1 MSNASVQQDA
11 RRILI
16 VDDHPIVR
24 QGMRLM
30 IDAEPDLQICG
41 EAQTEQE
48 ARRQVRALMPDAMVV
63 DLSLEEG
70 DGFNVVRDVHAHFP
84 QIRILVLSM
93 HDELIYAQRLL
104 AEGAAGY
111 IMKQA
116 AAAQLINALRAVLRG
131 ERYVS
136 EALQQNLGT
145 RSELDGGGSTRLS
158 TRELQVISLI
168 GRGLGHAAD
177 RRQPF
182 TFREDSRDASP
193 DHQAQAGA
201 RYQCATG
208 AVRDQMARHARRLIT
223 WIGGSCLCAGVAGCV
238 GGACPGVVCRPQRLA
253 RTHCTVSEQ
262 LTGSPGAPGRR
273 PALEYRL
280 EHRHRQR

>member
-1 MSNASVQQDA
+1 
-11 RRILI
+11 
-16 VDDHPIVR
+16 
-24 QGMRLM
+24 
-30 IDAEPDLQICG
+30 LQICG

-48 ARRQVRALMPDAMVV
+48 ARRQVRALLPDAIVV

-136 EALQQNLGT
+136 EAMQQNLGA
-145 RSELDGGGSTRLS
+145 RSDLDGGGSTRLS
-158 TRELQVISLI
+158 ARELQVISLI
-168 GRGLGHAAD
+168 GRGLGTRQIAD
-177 RRQPF
+177 NLSLSVKTVETHRLTIKRKLGLD
-182 TFREDSRDASP
+182 TN
-193 DHQAQAGA
+193 AQLVQYAIKWHGTPAG
-201 RYQCATG
+201 
-208 AVRDQMARHARRLIT
+208 
-223 WIGGSCLCAGVAGCV
+223 
-238 GGACPGVVCRPQRLA
+238 
-253 RTHCTVSEQ
+253 
-262 LTGSPGAPGRR
+262 
-273 PALEYRL
+273 
-280 EHRHRQR
+280 

>member
-1 MSNASVQQDA
+1 MNTATVDQA
-11 RRILI
+11 PRRILI

-30 IDAEPDLQICG
+30 IDAESDLQICG
-41 EAQTEQE
+41 EAHTEQE
-48 ARRQVRALMPDAMVV
+48 ARRQVRALQPDAVVV

-116 AAAQLINALRAVLRG
+116 AASQLINALRAVLRG

-136 EALQQNLGT
+136 EALQQNLVSRADT
-145 RSELDGGGSTRLS
+145 DGGGSTRLS
-158 TRELQVISLI
+158 ARELQVISLI
-168 GRGLGHAAD
+168 GRGLGTRQIAD
-177 RRQPF
+177 NLSLSVKTVETHRLTIKRKLGLD
-182 TFREDSRDASP
+182 TN
-193 DHQAQAGA
+193 AQLVQYAIKWHGTPAG
-201 RYQCATG
+201 
-208 AVRDQMARHARRLIT
+208 
-223 WIGGSCLCAGVAGCV
+223 
-238 GGACPGVVCRPQRLA
+238 
-253 RTHCTVSEQ
+253 
-262 LTGSPGAPGRR
+262 
-273 PALEYRL
+273 
-280 EHRHRQR
+280 

>member
-1 MSNASVQQDA
+1 MTGANLQPDA

-48 ARRQVRALMPDAMVV
+48 ARRQVRALLPDAIVV

-131 ERYVS
+131 ERYVN
-136 EALQQNLGT
+136 EVLQQNLVT
-145 RSELDGGGSTRLS
+145 RSDLDGGGSTRLS
-158 TRELQVISLI
+158 ARELQVISLI
-168 GRGLGHAAD
+168 GRGLGTRQIAD
-177 RRQPF
+177 NLSLSVKTVETHRLTIKRKLGLD
-182 TFREDSRDASP
+182 TN
-193 DHQAQAGA
+193 AQLVQYAIKWHGTPAG
-201 RYQCATG
+201 
-208 AVRDQMARHARRLIT
+208 
-223 WIGGSCLCAGVAGCV
+223 
-238 GGACPGVVCRPQRLA
+238 
-253 RTHCTVSEQ
+253 
-262 LTGSPGAPGRR
+262 
-273 PALEYRL
+273 
-280 EHRHRQR
+280 

>member
-1 MSNASVQQDA
+1 MQPDA

-48 ARRQVRALMPDAMVV
+48 ARRQVRALLPDAVVV

-136 EALQQNLGT
+136 EALQQNLVS
-145 RSELDGGGSTRLS
+145 RSDLDGGASTRLS
-158 TRELQVISLI
+158 ARELQVISLI
-168 GRGLGHAAD
+168 GRGLGTRQIAD
-177 RRQPF
+177 NLSLSVKTVETHRLTIKRKLGLD
-182 TFREDSRDASP
+182 TN
-193 DHQAQAGA
+193 AQLVQYAIKWHGTPAG
-201 RYQCATG
+201 
-208 AVRDQMARHARRLIT
+208 
-223 WIGGSCLCAGVAGCV
+223 
-238 GGACPGVVCRPQRLA
+238 
-253 RTHCTVSEQ
+253 
-262 LTGSPGAPGRR
+262 
-273 PALEYRL
+273 
-280 EHRHRQR
+280 

>member
-1 MSNASVQQDA
+1 MIDTSVQQA

-48 ARRQVRALMPDAMVV
+48 ARRQVRALLPDAIVV

-84 QIRILVLSM
+84 KIRILVLSM

-136 EALQQNLGT
+136 EALQQNLES
-145 RSELDGGGSTRLS
+145 RSDLDGGGSTRLS
-158 TRELQVISLI
+158 ARELQVISLI
-168 GRGLGHAAD
+168 GRGLGTRQIAD
-177 RRQPF
+177 NLSLSVKTVETHRLTIKRKLGLD
-182 TFREDSRDASP
+182 TN
-193 DHQAQAGA
+193 AQLVQYAIKWHGTPAG
-201 RYQCATG
+201 
-208 AVRDQMARHARRLIT
+208 
-223 WIGGSCLCAGVAGCV
+223 
-238 GGACPGVVCRPQRLA
+238 
-253 RTHCTVSEQ
+253 
-262 LTGSPGAPGRR
+262 
-273 PALEYRL
+273 
-280 EHRHRQR
+280 

>member
-1 MSNASVQQDA
+1 MTTASVDQA
-11 RRILI
+11 PRRILI

-30 IDAEPDLQICG
+30 IDAESDLQICG

-48 ARRQVRALMPDAMVV
+48 ARRQVRALLPDAVVV

-116 AAAQLINALRAVLRG
+116 AASQLINALRAVLRG

-136 EALQQNLGT
+136 EALQQNLVS
-145 RSELDGGGSTRLS
+145 RSDTDGGGSTRLS
-158 TRELQVISLI
+158 ARELQVISLI
-168 GRGLGHAAD
+168 GRGLGTRQIAD
-177 RRQPF
+177 NLSLSVKTVETHRLTIKRKLGLD
-182 TFREDSRDASP
+182 TN
-193 DHQAQAGA
+193 AQLVQYAIKWHGTPAG
-201 RYQCATG
+201 
-208 AVRDQMARHARRLIT
+208 
-223 WIGGSCLCAGVAGCV
+223 
-238 GGACPGVVCRPQRLA
+238 
-253 RTHCTVSEQ
+253 
-262 LTGSPGAPGRR
+262 
-273 PALEYRL
+273 
-280 EHRHRQR
+280 

>member
-1 MSNASVQQDA
+1 MQQDA

-30 IDAEPDLQICG
+30 IDAESDLQICG

-48 ARRQVRALMPDAMVV
+48 ARRQVRALLPDAVVV

-136 EALQQNLGT
+136 EALQQNLVS
-145 RSELDGGGSTRLS
+145 RSDLDGGASTRLS
-158 TRELQVISLI
+158 ARELQVISLI
-168 GRGLGHAAD
+168 GRGLGTRQIAD
-177 RRQPF
+177 NLSLSVKTVETHRLTIKRKLGLD
-182 TFREDSRDASP
+182 TN
-193 DHQAQAGA
+193 AQLVQYAIKWHGTPAG
-201 RYQCATG
+201 
-208 AVRDQMARHARRLIT
+208 
-223 WIGGSCLCAGVAGCV
+223 
-238 GGACPGVVCRPQRLA
+238 
-253 RTHCTVSEQ
+253 
-262 LTGSPGAPGRR
+262 
-273 PALEYRL
+273 
-280 EHRHRQR
+280 

>member
-1 MSNASVQQDA
+1 MSSTSVQQDA

-16 VDDHPIVR
+16 IDDHPIVR

-48 ARRQVRALMPDAMVV
+48 ARRQVRALLPDAIVV

-84 QIRILVLSM
+84 KIRILVLSM

-136 EALQQNLGT
+136 EALQQNLVS
-145 RSELDGGGSTRLS
+145 RRELDGGGSTRLS
-158 TRELQVISLI
+158 ARELQVISLI
-168 GRGLGHAAD
+168 GRGLGTRQIAD
-177 RRQPF
+177 NLSLSVKTVETHRLTIKRKLGLD
-182 TFREDSRDASP
+182 TN
-193 DHQAQAGA
+193 AQLVQYAIKWHGTPAG
-201 RYQCATG
+201 
-208 AVRDQMARHARRLIT
+208 
-223 WIGGSCLCAGVAGCV
+223 
-238 GGACPGVVCRPQRLA
+238 
-253 RTHCTVSEQ
+253 
-262 LTGSPGAPGRR
+262 
-273 PALEYRL
+273 
-280 EHRHRQR
+280 

>member
-1 MSNASVQQDA
+1 MTSSSVQQEA

-48 ARRQVRALMPDAMVV
+48 ARQVRALLPDAVVV

-136 EALQQNLGT
+136 EAMQQNLFS
-145 RSELDGGGSTRLS
+145 RSDVDGGASTRLS
-158 TRELQVISLI
+158 ARELQVISLI
-168 GRGLGHAAD
+168 GRGLGTRQIAD
-177 RRQPF
+177 NLSLSVKTVETHRLTIKRKLGLD
-182 TFREDSRDASP
+182 TN
-193 DHQAQAGA
+193 AQLVQYAIKWHGTPAG
-201 RYQCATG
+201 
-208 AVRDQMARHARRLIT
+208 
-223 WIGGSCLCAGVAGCV
+223 
-238 GGACPGVVCRPQRLA
+238 
-253 RTHCTVSEQ
+253 
-262 LTGSPGAPGRR
+262 
-273 PALEYRL
+273 
-280 EHRHRQR
+280 

>member
-1 MSNASVQQDA
+1 MSNASVQQEA

-48 ARRQVRALMPDAMVV
+48 ARRQVRALLPDAVVV

-136 EALQQNLGT
+136 EALQQNLVS
-145 RSELDGGGSTRLS
+145 RSDLDGGASTRLS
-158 TRELQVISLI
+158 ARELQVISLI
-168 GRGLGHAAD
+168 GRGLGTRQIAD
-177 RRQPF
+177 NLSLSVKTVETHRLTIKRKLGLD
-182 TFREDSRDASP
+182 TN
-193 DHQAQAGA
+193 AQLVQYAIKWHGTPAG
-201 RYQCATG
+201 
-208 AVRDQMARHARRLIT
+208 
-223 WIGGSCLCAGVAGCV
+223 
-238 GGACPGVVCRPQRLA
+238 
-253 RTHCTVSEQ
+253 
-262 LTGSPGAPGRR
+262 
-273 PALEYRL
+273 
-280 EHRHRQR
+280 

>member
-1 MSNASVQQDA
+1 MTSPSVQQDA

-48 ARRQVRALMPDAMVV
+48 ARRQVRALLPDAVVV

-104 AEGAAGY
+104 AEGASGY

-136 EALQQNLGT
+136 EALQQNLVS

-158 TRELQVISLI
+158 ARELQVISLI
-168 GRGLGHAAD
+168 GRGLGTRQIAD
-177 RRQPF
+177 NLSLSVKTVETHRLTIKRKLGLD
-182 TFREDSRDASP
+182 TN
-193 DHQAQAGA
+193 AQLVQYAIKWHGTPAG
-201 RYQCATG
+201 
-208 AVRDQMARHARRLIT
+208 
-223 WIGGSCLCAGVAGCV
+223 
-238 GGACPGVVCRPQRLA
+238 
-253 RTHCTVSEQ
+253 
-262 LTGSPGAPGRR
+262 
-273 PALEYRL
+273 
-280 EHRHRQR
+280 

>member
-1 MSNASVQQDA
+1 MSNTSVQDV

-30 IDAEPDLQICG
+30 IDAEHDLQICG

-48 ARRQVRALMPDAMVV
+48 ARRQVRALQPDAIVV

-104 AEGAAGY
+104 AEGASGY

-136 EALQQNLGT
+136 DAIQQNLT
-145 RSELDGGGSTRLS
+145 SRSEFDGGGSTRLS
-158 TRELQVISLI
+158 ARELQVISLI
-168 GRGLGHAAD
+168 GRGIGTRQIADTLSLSVKTVETHRLTIKRKLGLD
-177 RRQPF
+177 
-182 TFREDSRDASP
+182 TN
-193 DHQAQAGA
+193 AQLVQYAIKWHGTPAG
-201 RYQCATG
+201 
-208 AVRDQMARHARRLIT
+208 
-223 WIGGSCLCAGVAGCV
+223 
-238 GGACPGVVCRPQRLA
+238 
-253 RTHCTVSEQ
+253 
-262 LTGSPGAPGRR
+262 
-273 PALEYRL
+273 
-280 EHRHRQR
+280 

>member
-1 MSNASVQQDA
+1 VNTATPDQIP

-30 IDAEPDLQICG
+30 IDAEADLQICG

-48 ARRQVRALMPDAMVV
+48 ARRQVRALLPDAIVV

-84 QIRILVLSM
+84 EIRVRVLSM

-116 AAAQLINALRAVLRG
+116 AASQLINALRAVLRG

-136 EALQQNLGT
+136 EALQQNLVT
-145 RSELDGGGSTRLS
+145 RSDTDGGGSTRLS
-158 TRELQVISLI
+158 ARELQVISLI
-168 GRGLGHAAD
+168 GRGLGTRQIAD
-177 RRQPF
+177 NLSLSVKTVETHRLTIKRKLGLD
-182 TFREDSRDASP
+182 TN
-193 DHQAQAGA
+193 AQLVQYAIKWHGTPAG
-201 RYQCATG
+201 
-208 AVRDQMARHARRLIT
+208 
-223 WIGGSCLCAGVAGCV
+223 
-238 GGACPGVVCRPQRLA
+238 
-253 RTHCTVSEQ
+253 
-262 LTGSPGAPGRR
+262 
-273 PALEYRL
+273 
-280 EHRHRQR
+280 